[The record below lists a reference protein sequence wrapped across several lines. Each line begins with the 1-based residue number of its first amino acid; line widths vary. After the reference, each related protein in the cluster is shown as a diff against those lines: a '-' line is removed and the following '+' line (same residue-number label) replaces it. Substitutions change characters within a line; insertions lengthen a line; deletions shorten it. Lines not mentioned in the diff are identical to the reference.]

1 MFISQG
7 WKNCC
12 YDRYVAVY
20 SSINRCWV
28 HNSCKNQTG
37 FALLPGTP
45 AARSP
50 TPSGTAL
57 SWKGE
62 PPSGCGW
69 GVGASDGSRPT
80 EPSHTWPGRRG
91 AHAMQP
97 AAAMLP
103 SIPQSPRFTGLKHRA
118 GKELAAFVL
127 PRVSMTAVPL
137 TLSSF
142 SRGERSSAILA
153 WTWSEN
159 CL

>member
-1 MFISQG
+1 MLLRSVCRCVLQHKPVLG
-7 WKNCC
+7 PQQLQE
-12 YDRYVAVY
+12 
-20 SSINRCWV
+20 SNRIRIAPR
-28 HNSCKNQTG
+28 H
-37 FALLPGTP
+37 P
-45 AARSP
+45 RSP
-50 TPSGTAL
+50 TPGGTAL